1 MCVSWGGSVWVC
13 VLALYA
19 AYADCYHM
27 LTVHSDRDT
36 EGDAKLV
43 RGIHSILKS
52 CDPSFSTLVN
62 RDISQLH

>member
-1 MCVSWGGSVWVC
+1 MDGCVS

-19 AYADCYHM
+19 ACADCYHM

-52 CDPSFSTLVN
+52 CNPSLSITVD
-62 RDISQLH
+62 RDSSQLH